1 MNFSL
6 ELKELDTRL
15 RLLSAS
21 NDISIEAFLK
31 ICAQRIKILEMMQS
45 LPDFQEDSVR
55 EIVIRVVDNADVTQ
69 Q

>member
-21 NDISIEAFLK
+21 DDISIDAFLK
-31 ICAQRIKILEMMQS
+31 ICSQRIKIFEMMQS
-45 LPDFQEDSVR
+45 LPDFQENSVR
-55 EIVIRVVDNADVTQ
+55 EIVIRVVDSADEIPK
-69 Q
+69 